1 MKIIAP
7 CLALALLCGCVAQP
21 AGKNDFFGTYNLPS
35 GGTVVAEVH
44 HLDPNTIGMTLR
56 PETRMQ
62 RYTNESLELSQE
74 LLSTEPA
81 PANAAC
87 APRRAVRIESVFD
100 ERINA
105 RLSRWQ
111 CVSKAGAA

>member
-1 MKIIAP
+1 MKLLAP
-7 CLALALLCGCVAQP
+7 WLALALLSGCAAQP
-21 AGKNDFFGTYNLPS
+21 AGQSDFFGTYSLPS
-35 GGTVVAEVH
+35 GRTVIAEVQ
-44 HLDPNTIGMTLR
+44 HLDPNTIAMTLR

-62 RYTNESLELSQE
+62 RYTLASLELSQE

-87 APRRAVRIESVFD
+87 APRKAVRIESVFD

-111 CVSKAGAA
+111 CVS

>member
-1 MKIIAP
+1 MVVTVMKIIAP
-7 CLALALLCGCVAQP
+7 WLTLALLCGCADAP
-21 AGKNDFFGTYNLPS
+21 SGKNDFFGTYNLPS
-35 GGTVVAEVH
+35 GGTVIAEAQ
-44 HLDPNTIGMTLR
+44 HLDANTIGMTLR

-62 RYTNESLELSQE
+62 RYTLENMKLSQE

-87 APRRAVRIESVFD
+87 APRKAVRIDSVFD

-111 CVSKAGAA
+111 CVS

>member
-1 MKIIAP
+1 MKLVAP
-7 CLALALLCGCVAQP
+7 CLALALLSGCAVEP
-21 AGKNDFFGTYNLPS
+21 AGNSDFFGTYNLPS
-35 GGTVVAEVH
+35 GRPVVAEVQ
-44 HLDPNTIGMTLR
+44 HLDPNTITMTLR
-56 PETRMQ
+56 PETRAQ
-62 RYTNESLELSQE
+62 RYTLASLQLSQE

-87 APRRAVRIESVFD
+87 APRRAVRVESVFD

-111 CVSKAGAA
+111 CVS